1 MKLQKHL
8 QEEVRFSRAL
18 MNHMRKCGLY
28 PDSNGKLLK
37 FYMREICSFRKTTWV
52 LRRWMTGW
60 AAAAQRLLQN
70 ARGHRWPKF
79 CQGTR
84 EKRSDAFKNS

>member
-1 MKLQKHL
+1 MQ
-8 QEEVRFSRAL
+8 
-18 MNHMRKCGLY
+18 
-28 PDSNGKLLK
+28 
-37 FYMREICSFRKTTWV
+37 FRKTAWV

-70 ARGHRWPKF
+70 AGGHRWPKL

-84 EKRSDAFKNS
+84 EKRSNAFKNS